1 MTGNEIRKAFLD
13 YFASKGHRVVE
24 SSPLVPQNDPT
35 LLFTNAGM
43 VQFKDVFTGQERREY
58 NRATTCQKCLR
69 VSGKHNDLENV
80 GRTARHHTFFEM
92 LGNFSFG
99 DYFKRDAIRFAWE
112 FLTERM
118 GLDPD
123 RLWVTIYEEDD
134 EARDLWLAETPVPAE
149 RIVRCGAKDNFW
161 AMGDTGPC
169 GPCSEI
175 HFDQGP
181 GIYPCPDPD
190 RCGPECDCDRFLEL
204 WNLVFMQFERA
215 ADGTMT
221 PLPKPSIDTGM
232 GLERVTAVV
241 QKVHSNYDTDLFR
254 PIIEFTA
261 ELAGVRYGQGGES
274 DVSLRVVAD
283 HIRATTFLIADGVL
297 PSNEG
302 RGYVLR
308 RIMRRAMR
316 HGRMLGFEDPFF
328 HRVSGMVIDRMEEA
342 YPELSDKRE
351 YIAKVILHEEER
363 FSRTLDRGL
372 QILEEEVARLE
383 DRGEKV
389 IPGDVVFRLYDTYG
403 FPVDLTADIVRDRGF
418 TLDEAGFETEMEA
431 QREKARAAWKGSG
444 EEAVAEAYRELRA
457 AGVSCRFVGYERLE
471 ADTTVA
477 ALVRDGARA
486 VEAREGEAVELVLA
500 ETPFYGESGGQVGDA
515 GSVEGEGFL
524 VRVENATKPFP
535 DLIVLHGTVV
545 RGKVREGDRAVGR
558 VEAGA
563 RFATAQN
570 HSATHLLH
578 AALRQVLGDHVKQ
591 AGSLVAPDRLRF
603 DFTHFAPMTPEE
615 IREVERRVNR
625 WVQANHPVAVAEESF
640 DEARRQG
647 VTALFGEKYGDV
659 VRVVRMGEVSA
670 ELCGGTHASRT
681 GDIGFF
687 KILSEGGVAAGV
699 RRIEAATGDRALEW
713 AFGVEDALREAA
725 GLLRS
730 KPEEV
735 PDKVRRTLE
744 RTKELEREISSLRS
758 QMAGGAARDVI
769 GQARE
774 VDGVKVLSTRV
785 PAADPKALRE
795 FADGLRDRIRSGVV
809 VLGAEAGGKALLLV
823 AVTKDLTGRIR
834 AGDLIKPLA
843 QRVGGRG
850 GGKPELAQAG
860 GPDPSGLD
868 NALDAAYEEAARLL
882 GAG

>member
-1 MTGNEIRKAFLD
+1 MTGSEIRKRFLD
-13 YFASKGHRVVE
+13 YFASKGHRVVA

-43 VQFKDVFTGQERREY
+43 VQFKDVFTGQEKRDY
-58 NRATTCQKCLR
+58 SRAATCQKCLR

-112 FLTERM
+112 FLTDDM

-123 RLWVTIYEEDD
+123 RLWITIYEEDD
-134 EARDLWLAETPVPAE
+134 EAGELWLAETPVPAE
-149 RIVRCGAKDNFW
+149 RIVRCGEKDNFW

-175 HFDQGP
+175 HYDQGP

-215 ADGTMT
+215 PDGTME

-241 QKVHSNYDTDLFR
+241 QKVRSNYETDLFR
-254 PIIEFTA
+254 PLIDFTA
-261 ELAGVRYGQGGES
+261 GLAGVAYGQGGEP

-316 HGRMLGFEDPFF
+316 HGRMLGFEEPFF
-328 HRVSGMVIDRMEEA
+328 HKVASVVVDRMEES
-342 YPELSDKRE
+342 YPELSDKRD
-351 YIAKVILHEEER
+351 YISRVILHEEER

-372 QILEEEVARLE
+372 QILEEEVRRLRE
-383 DRGEKV
+383 AGRTV
-389 IPGDVVFRLYDTYG
+389 IPGSVVFRLYDTFG
-403 FPVDLTADIVRDRGF
+403 FPVDLTADIVRDQGF
-418 TLDEAGFETEMEA
+418 TLDQEGFEAEMEA

-444 EEAVAEAYRELRA
+444 EESVAGVYRELRQ
-457 AGVSCRFVGYERLE
+457 AGVASVFAGYERLE
-471 ADTTVA
+471 ARSPVVA
-477 ALVRDGARA
+477 LIKDGRR
-486 VEAREGEAVELVLA
+486 VPEAREGDAVEVVLA
-500 ETPFYGESGGQVGDA
+500 ETPFYGESGGQVGDT
-515 GSVEGEGFL
+515 GSVAGEGFHI
-524 VRVENATKPFP
+524 RVDGATRPFP
-535 DLIVLHGTVV
+535 DLIVHHGVV
-545 RGKVREGDRAVGR
+545 TRGLVREGDEAEAR

-578 AALRQVLGDHVKQ
+578 AALKRVLGDHVKQ

-603 DFTHFAPMTPEE
+603 DFTHFAPMTRDE
-615 IREVERRVNR
+615 IREVETLVNR
-625 WVQANHPVAVAEESF
+625 WVQENLPVTVTEESF
-640 DEARRQG
+640 EQARLAG

-659 VRVVRMGEVSA
+659 VRVVRMGEISA

-687 KILSEGGVAAGV
+687 KVLSEGGVAAGV
-699 RRIEAATGDRALEW
+699 RRIEAATGERAVAHVFALEDRL
-713 AFGVEDALREAA
+713 AQVAELTRASPEDA
-725 GLLRS
+725 
-730 KPEEV
+730 PER
-735 PDKVRRTLE
+735 VRRILE
-744 RTKELEREISSLRS
+744 RVRELEREVTSLRGQLTS
-758 QMAGGAARDVI
+758 GAARDVLS
-769 GQARE
+769 QARE
-774 VDGVKVLSTRV
+774 VDGVRVLATRV
-785 PAADPKALRE
+785 PAQDPKAMRE
-795 FADGLRDRIRSGVV
+795 FADGLRDRMRSGVV
-809 VLGAEAGGKALLLV
+809 VLGAEAEGKALLLV
-823 AVTKDLTGRIR
+823 AVTKDLTSRIR
-834 AGDLIKPLA
+834 AGDLVKALA
-843 QRVGGRG
+843 GIVGGRG
-850 GGKPELAQAG
+850 GGRPELAQAG
-860 GPDPSGLD
+860 GPDAGRLD
-868 NALDAAYEEAARLL
+868 EALEAAYAEVQRLL
-882 GAG
+882 AG

>member
-13 YFASKGHRVVE
+13 YFASKGHRVVA
-24 SSPLVPQNDPT
+24 SSSLVPQNDPT

-43 VQFKDVFTGQERREY
+43 VQFKDVFTGQERRDY
-58 NRATTCQKCLR
+58 ARATTCQKCLR

-99 DYFKRDAIRFAWE
+99 DYFKREAIRFAWE
-112 FLTERM
+112 FLTEHM
-118 GLDPD
+118 KLDPD

-134 EARDLWLAETPVPAE
+134 EARDLWLQETPVPAE

-175 HFDQGP
+175 HYDQGP

-241 QKVHSNYDTDLFR
+241 QGVHSNYDTDLFR
-254 PIIEFTA
+254 PIIDFTA
-261 ELAGVRYGQGGES
+261 NLAGVPYGRAEES

-316 HGRMLGFEDPFF
+316 HGRMLGFEEPFF
-328 HRVSGMVIDRMEEA
+328 HKVSGVVIDQMEGA

-372 QILEEEVARLE
+372 QILEEEVARLAA
-383 DRGEKV
+383 RGETV

-418 TLDEAGFETEMEA
+418 TLDEAGFEAEMEA
-431 QREKARAAWKGSG
+431 QREKARASWKGSG
-444 EEAVAEAYRELRA
+444 EEAVAGVYRDLRS
-457 AGVSCRFVGYERLE
+457 AGVATRFVGYETLE
-471 ADTTVA
+471 AETPVL
-477 ALVRDGARA
+477 ALVRDGDRVA
-486 VEAREGEAVELVLA
+486 EAREGEAVEVVLA
-500 ETPFYGESGGQVGDA
+500 DSPFYGESGGQVGDT
-515 GSVEGEGFL
+515 GSLEADGVY
-524 VRVENATKPFP
+524 VRVEDATKPFP
-535 DLIVLHGTVV
+535 DLIVLKGVVTRGTL
-545 RGKVREGDRAVGR
+545 REGDRVVAR

-603 DFTHFAPMTPEE
+603 DFTHFAPMTAEE

-625 WVQANHPVAVAEESF
+625 WIQANHPITVSEESF

-647 VTALFGEKYGDV
+647 VMALFGEKYGDR

-681 GDIGFF
+681 GDIGLF
-687 KILSEGGVAAGV
+687 KIVSEGGVAAGV
-699 RRIEAATGDRALEW
+699 RRIEAATGDRALERVF
-713 AFGVEDALREAA
+713 AMEDALAEAA
-725 GLLRS
+725 ALLRAN
-730 KPEEV
+730 PDEV
-735 PDKVRRTLE
+735 PEKVRRALE

-758 QMAGGAARDVI
+758 QLAGGAARDVLA
-769 GQARE
+769 QARE
-774 VDGVKVLSTRV
+774 IDGVRVLATRV

-795 FADGLRDRIRSGVV
+795 FADGLRDRIRSGIV
-809 VLGAEAGGKALLLV
+809 VLGAEAEGKALLLV
-823 AVTKDLTGRIR
+823 AVTKDLTKRVR

-843 QRVGGRG
+843 EKVGGRG

-868 NALDAAYEEAARLL
+868 KALEAAYEEAAKLL
-882 GAG
+882 GA

>member
-1 MTGNEIRKAFLD
+1 MTGSEIRKRFLD
-13 YFASKGHRVVE
+13 YFASKGHRVVA

-43 VQFKDVFTGQERREY
+43 VQFKDVFTGQEKRDY
-58 NRATTCQKCLR
+58 SRAATCQKCLR

-112 FLTERM
+112 FLTDDM

-123 RLWVTIYEEDD
+123 RLWITIYEEDD
-134 EARDLWLAETPVPAE
+134 EAEELWLAETPVPAE
-149 RIVRCGAKDNFW
+149 RIVRCGEKDNFW

-175 HFDQGP
+175 HYDQGP

-215 ADGTMT
+215 PDGTME

-241 QKVHSNYDTDLFR
+241 QKVRSNYETDLFR
-254 PIIEFTA
+254 PLIDFTA
-261 ELAGVRYGQGGES
+261 GLAGVAYGQGGEP

-316 HGRMLGFEDPFF
+316 HGRMLGFEEPFF
-328 HRVSGMVIDRMEEA
+328 HKVASVVVDRMEES
-342 YPELSDKRE
+342 YPELSDKRD
-351 YIAKVILHEEER
+351 YISRVILHEEER

-372 QILEEEVARLE
+372 QILEEEVRRLRE
-383 DRGEKV
+383 AGRTV
-389 IPGDVVFRLYDTYG
+389 IPGSVVFRLYDTFG
-403 FPVDLTADIVRDRGF
+403 FPVDLTADIVRDQGF
-418 TLDEAGFETEMEA
+418 TLDQEGFEAEMEA

-444 EEAVAEAYRELRA
+444 EESVAGVYRELRQ
-457 AGVSCRFVGYERLE
+457 AGVASVFAGYERLE
-471 ADTTVA
+471 ARSPVVA
-477 ALVRDGARA
+477 LIKDGRR
-486 VEAREGEAVELVLA
+486 VPEAREGDAVEVVLA
-500 ETPFYGESGGQVGDA
+500 ETPFYGESGGQVGDT
-515 GSVEGEGFL
+515 GSVAGEGFHI
-524 VRVENATKPFP
+524 RVDGATRPFP
-535 DLIVLHGTVV
+535 DLIVHHGVV
-545 RGKVREGDRAVGR
+545 TRGLVREGDEAEAR

-578 AALRQVLGDHVKQ
+578 AALKRVLGDHVKQ

-603 DFTHFAPMTPEE
+603 DFTHFAPMTRDE
-615 IREVERRVNR
+615 IREVETLVNR
-625 WVQANHPVAVAEESF
+625 WVQENLPVTVTEESF
-640 DEARRQG
+640 EQARLAG

-659 VRVVRMGEVSA
+659 VRVVRMGEISA

-687 KILSEGGVAAGV
+687 KVLSEGGVAAGV
-699 RRIEAATGDRALEW
+699 RRIEAATGERAVAHVFALEDRL
-713 AFGVEDALREAA
+713 AQVAELTRA
-725 GLLRS
+725 S
-730 KPEEV
+730 PEEA
-735 PDKVRRTLE
+735 PERVRRILE
-744 RTKELEREISSLRS
+744 RVRELEREVTSLRGQLTS
-758 QMAGGAARDVI
+758 GAARDVLS
-769 GQARE
+769 QARE
-774 VDGVKVLSTRV
+774 VDGVKVLATRV
-785 PAADPKALRE
+785 PAQDPKAMRE
-795 FADGLRDRIRSGVV
+795 FADGLRDRMRSGVV
-809 VLGAEAGGKALLLV
+809 VLGAEAEGKALLLV
-823 AVTKDLTGRIR
+823 AVTKDLTSRIR
-834 AGDLIKPLA
+834 AGDLVKALA
-843 QRVGGRG
+843 GIVGGRG
-850 GGKPELAQAG
+850 GGRPELAQAG
-860 GPDPSGLD
+860 GPDAGRLD
-868 NALDAAYEEAARLL
+868 EALEAAYAEVQRLL
-882 GAG
+882 AG

>member
-1 MTGNEIRKAFLD
+1 MTGSEIRKRFLD
-13 YFASKGHRVVE
+13 YFASKGHRVVA

-43 VQFKDVFTGQERREY
+43 VQFKDVFTGQEKRDY
-58 NRATTCQKCLR
+58 SRAATCQKCLR

-112 FLTERM
+112 FLTDDM

-123 RLWVTIYEEDD
+123 RLWITIYEEDD
-134 EARDLWLAETPVPAE
+134 EAGELWLAETPVPAE
-149 RIVRCGAKDNFW
+149 RIVRCGEKDNFW

-175 HFDQGP
+175 HYDQGP

-215 ADGTMT
+215 PDGTME

-241 QKVHSNYDTDLFR
+241 QKVRSNYETDLFR
-254 PIIEFTA
+254 PLIDFTA
-261 ELAGVRYGQGGES
+261 GLAGVAYGQGGEP

-316 HGRMLGFEDPFF
+316 HGRMLGFEEPFF
-328 HRVSGMVIDRMEEA
+328 HKVASVVVDRMEES
-342 YPELSDKRE
+342 YPELSDKRD
-351 YIAKVILHEEER
+351 YISRVILHEEER

-372 QILEEEVARLE
+372 QILEEEVRRLRE
-383 DRGEKV
+383 AGRTV
-389 IPGDVVFRLYDTYG
+389 IPGSVVFRLYDTFG
-403 FPVDLTADIVRDRGF
+403 FPVDLTADIVRDQGF
-418 TLDEAGFETEMEA
+418 TLDQEGFEAEMEA

-444 EEAVAEAYRELRA
+444 EESVAGVYRELRQ
-457 AGVSCRFVGYERLE
+457 AGVASVFAGYERLE
-471 ADTTVA
+471 ARSPVVA
-477 ALVRDGARA
+477 LIKDGRR
-486 VEAREGEAVELVLA
+486 VPEAREGDAVEVVLA
-500 ETPFYGESGGQVGDA
+500 ETPFYGESGGQVGDT
-515 GSVEGEGFL
+515 GSVAGEGFHI
-524 VRVENATKPFP
+524 RVDGATRPFP
-535 DLIVLHGTVV
+535 DLIVHHGVV
-545 RGKVREGDRAVGR
+545 TRGLVREGDEAEAR

-578 AALRQVLGDHVKQ
+578 AALKRVLGDHVKQ

-603 DFTHFAPMTPEE
+603 DFTHFAPMTRDE
-615 IREVERRVNR
+615 IREVETLVNR
-625 WVQANHPVAVAEESF
+625 WVQENLPVTVTEESF
-640 DEARRQG
+640 EQARLAG

-659 VRVVRMGEVSA
+659 VRVVRMGEISA

-687 KILSEGGVAAGV
+687 KVLSEGGVAAGV
-699 RRIEAATGDRALEW
+699 RRIEAATGERAVAHVFALEDRL
-713 AFGVEDALREAA
+713 AQVAELTKASPEDA
-725 GLLRS
+725 
-730 KPEEV
+730 PER
-735 PDKVRRTLE
+735 VRRILE
-744 RTKELEREISSLRS
+744 RVRELEREVTSLRGQLTS
-758 QMAGGAARDVI
+758 GAARDVLS
-769 GQARE
+769 QARE
-774 VDGVKVLSTRV
+774 VDGVKVLATRV
-785 PAADPKALRE
+785 PAQDPKAMRE
-795 FADGLRDRIRSGVV
+795 FADGLRDRMRSGVV
-809 VLGAEAGGKALLLV
+809 VLGAEAEGKALLLV
-823 AVTKDLTGRIR
+823 AVTKDLTSRIR
-834 AGDLIKPLA
+834 AGDLVKALA
-843 QRVGGRG
+843 GIVGGRG
-850 GGKPELAQAG
+850 GGRPELAQAG
-860 GPDPSGLD
+860 GPDAGRLD
-868 NALDAAYEEAARLL
+868 EALEAAYAEVQRLL
-882 GAG
+882 AG

>member
-1 MTGNEIRKAFLD
+1 MTGSEIRKRFLD
-13 YFASKGHRVVE
+13 YFASKGHRVVS

-43 VQFKDVFTGQERREY
+43 VQFKDVFTGQEKRDY
-58 NRATTCQKCLR
+58 SRAATCQKCLR

-112 FLTERM
+112 FLTDHM

-123 RLWVTIYEEDD
+123 RLWITIYEEDD
-134 EARDLWLAETPVPAE
+134 EAEQLWLAETPVPAE
-149 RIVRCGAKDNFW
+149 RIVRCGEKDNFW

-215 ADGTMT
+215 PDGTME

-241 QKVHSNYDTDLFR
+241 QEVRSNYETDLFR
-254 PIIEFTA
+254 PLIDFTA
-261 ELAGVRYGQGGES
+261 GLAGVAYGRGDES

-316 HGRMLGFEDPFF
+316 HGRMLGFEEPFF
-328 HRVSGMVIDRMEEA
+328 HKVAAVVVDRMEES
-342 YPELSDKRE
+342 YPELSDKRD
-351 YIAKVILHEEER
+351 YISRVILHEEER

-372 QILEEEVARLE
+372 QILEEEVRRLRE
-383 DRGEKV
+383 AGKSV
-389 IPGDVVFRLYDTYG
+389 LPGSVVFRLYDTFG
-403 FPVDLTADIVRDRGF
+403 FPVDLTADILRDQGF
-418 TLDEAGFETEMEA
+418 TVDQEGFEAEMEA

-444 EEAVAEAYRELRA
+444 EESVAAVYRELRR
-457 AGVSCRFVGYERLE
+457 AGVASAFAGYERLD
-471 ADTTVA
+471 ARSPVV
-477 ALVRDGARA
+477 ALVRDGRR
-486 VEAREGEAVELVLA
+486 VPEAREGDAVEVVLA
-500 ETPFYGESGGQVGDA
+500 ETPFYGESGGQVGDT
-515 GSVEGEGFL
+515 GSVAGEGFHI
-524 VRVENATKPFP
+524 RVDGATRPFP
-535 DLIVLHGTVV
+535 DLIVHHGVV
-545 RGKVREGDRAVGR
+545 TRGLVREGDEAEAR

-578 AALRQVLGDHVKQ
+578 AALKRVLGDHVKQ

-603 DFTHFAPMTPEE
+603 DFSHFAPMTRDE
-615 IREVERRVNR
+615 IREVETLVNR
-625 WVQANHPVAVAEESF
+625 WVQQNLPVTVTEESF
-640 DEARRQG
+640 EEARAAG

-659 VRVVRMGEVSA
+659 VRVVRMGEISA
-670 ELCGGTHASRT
+670 ELCGGTHAGRT

-687 KILSEGGVAAGV
+687 KVLSEGGVAAGV
-699 RRIEAATGDRALEW
+699 RRIEAAAGERAVAHVFALEDCL
-713 AFGVEDALREAA
+713 AQVAELTKA
-725 GLLRS
+725 S
-730 KPEEV
+730 PEEA
-735 PDKVRRTLE
+735 PERVRRILD
-744 RTKELEREISSLRS
+744 RVRELEREVTSLRGQLTS
-758 QMAGGAARDVI
+758 GAARDVLS
-769 GQARE
+769 QARE
-774 VDGVKVLSTRV
+774 VSGVKVLATRV
-785 PAADPKALRE
+785 PAQDPKAMRE
-795 FADGLRDRIRSGVV
+795 FADGLRDRMRSGVV
-809 VLGAEAGGKALLLV
+809 VLGAEAEGKALLLV
-823 AVTKDLTGRIR
+823 AVTKDLTSRIR
-834 AGDLIKPLA
+834 AGDLVRPLA
-843 QRVGGRG
+843 GIVGGRG
-850 GGKPELAQAG
+850 GGRPELAQAG
-860 GPDPSGLD
+860 GPDAGRLD
-868 NALDAAYEEAARLL
+868 EALEAAHAEVERLL
-882 GAG
+882 AG